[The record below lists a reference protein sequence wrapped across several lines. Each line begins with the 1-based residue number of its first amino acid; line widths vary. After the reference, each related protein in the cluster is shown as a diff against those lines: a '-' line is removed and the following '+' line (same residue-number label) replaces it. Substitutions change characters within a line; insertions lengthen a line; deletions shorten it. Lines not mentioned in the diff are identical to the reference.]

1 MKDKALEIF
10 LSEPERYSI
19 AAAELNRVMGIMP
32 PIPIN
37 TCRKNFRTSFAKAA
51 RLTLA
56 GDVFTPDTQYL
67 VDLIKENSEVFS
79 FYRLSTPVQ
88 EHIVSAACCYDG
100 LILSLPAP
108 ARHYSIVQHEECP
121 DSIRHDLRLQ
131 GFLTSTGRFVD
142 REEAF
147 LIAKEANQIIAR
159 ADGNI
164 YDGPELY
171 SEDVW

>member
-1 MKDKALEIF
+1 MKNKALEIF
-10 LSEPERYSI
+10 LREPERFSI
-19 AAAELNRVMGIMP
+19 AAAELNRVLGIMP

-37 TCRKNFRTSFAKAA
+37 VCRKQFRTSFVKAA
-51 RLTLA
+51 GLIRA
-56 GDVFTPDTQYL
+56 GDVLTEDTQYL
-67 VDLIKENSEVFS
+67 VKLVNENCEVFS

-88 EHIVSAACCYDG
+88 EHIVSAACCYNG

-108 ARHYSIVQHEECP
+108 ARHYSIVQHDECS

-131 GFLTSTGRFVD
+131 GFLTSTGRFVN